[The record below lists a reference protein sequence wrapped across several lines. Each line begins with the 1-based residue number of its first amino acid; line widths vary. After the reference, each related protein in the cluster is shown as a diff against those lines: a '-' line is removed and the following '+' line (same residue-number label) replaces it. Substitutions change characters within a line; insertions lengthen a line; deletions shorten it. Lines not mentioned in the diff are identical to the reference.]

1 MKTKREESQCEGL
14 TRPLEGKAASLDRKN
29 ALMVVR
35 LFDCNRLWLL
45 SSRSRARVSFRGEAY
60 VSGQFDTW
68 HP

>member
-1 MKTKREESQCEGL
+1 MKTQREESHCEGL
-14 TRPLEGKAASLDRKN
+14 TRPLEGKATSLDRKN

-35 LFDCNRLWLL
+35 LFDCNRLWFLL
-45 SSRSRARVSFRGEAY
+45 SRSRVRVSFHAEAY